1 MTAIDRLSPLAPLSP
16 LAGDATTSAGSAA
29 AQAIGNIGHRVLGWV
44 AAAGGEANGSAA
56 WTARAGEADGFVP
69 DRGVLAQRGDVY
81 GLNQIARDLSVR
93 FGATPTQ
100 EGDLRRALEGVA
112 RGAMVQAAG
121 LSGADGE
128 RQVAGLSAALD
139 SAAAAPAGDG
149 IDGIDGVVA
158 RLEAAA
164 GSFARGNG

>member
-1 MTAIDRLSPLAPLSP
+1 MNGIDRLSPAAAPVALDGVR
-16 LAGDATTSAGSAA
+16 AGGAAGAA
-29 AQAIGNIGHRVLGWV
+29 AQAIGTIGHRVLGWV
-44 AAAGGEANGSAA
+44 AATGGVAGGSAA
-56 WTARAGEADGFVP
+56 WAARAGDGDGFVP

-81 GLNQIARDLSVR
+81 GLTQIAGDLSAR

-100 EGDLRRALEGVA
+100 EGDLLRALEGVA

-139 SAAAAPAGDG
+139 TAVAASSGE
-149 IDGIDGVVA
+149 GIDGVVA

-164 GSFARGNG
+164 DSFARANG